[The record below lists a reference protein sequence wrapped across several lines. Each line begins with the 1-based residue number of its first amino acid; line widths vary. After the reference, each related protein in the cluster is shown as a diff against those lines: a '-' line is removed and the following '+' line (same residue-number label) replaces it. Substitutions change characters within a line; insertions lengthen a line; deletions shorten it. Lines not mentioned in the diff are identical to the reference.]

1 MIHPRVLMLA
11 LVLAGAAPDMAAAA
25 DRKAC
30 LTPEQRR
37 AAIAAHKAVPLTR
50 AMRTVKARIHGDV
63 VNARLCQREKG
74 LVYVLT
80 VLARDGKV
88 TEAMVDAADGQWL
101 DGS

>member
-1 MIHPRVLMLA
+1 MIPARLVLLA
-11 LVLAGAAPDMAAAA
+11 LVLAAAASDMAGAAE
-25 DRKAC
+25 RNC
-30 LTPEQRR
+30 LSQEPRR
-37 AAIAAHKAVPLTR
+37 AAIATHKAVPLTR
-50 AMRTVKARIHGDV
+50 AMRAVKARIAGEV

-88 TEAMVDAADGQWL
+88 TEAMVDASDGHWL